1 MARIEMEGF
10 EEGTEVVRVYLAATL
25 EEAQAVEDA
34 LDAAGFEFAIELE
47 TFASPTA
54 LGSNQPRRGAGFWV
68 TADNLAAC
76 ADALERGGHLRGLVD
91 RGS

>member
-10 EEGTEVVRVYLAATL
+10 EEDGDRARLPRRHARGG
-25 EEAQAVEDA
+25 
-34 LDAAGFEFAIELE
+34 AGGRARSTRRFAYAIELE

-68 TADNLAAC
+68 TADDLVAC